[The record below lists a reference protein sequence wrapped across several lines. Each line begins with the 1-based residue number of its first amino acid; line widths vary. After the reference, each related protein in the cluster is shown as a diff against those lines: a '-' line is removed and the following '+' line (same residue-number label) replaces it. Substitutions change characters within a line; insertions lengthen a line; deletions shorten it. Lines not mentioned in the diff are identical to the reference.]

1 MHDVFISYAAKD
13 KVVADA
19 VCAALEADHI
29 RCYIAPRDVL
39 PGHRYAEALVEAI
52 HSAQVF
58 VLVFSAASNSS
69 NQVEREVDRA
79 VSCGLPVLPLRVEDV
94 MPCDW
99 LEYYLAGQHWLD
111 ALTPPLEDHLGRL
124 SEAISILLQPP
135 ARRARSRFEEEWP
148 GRWPPAEGP
157 SDVDT
162 PPIIPP
168 PPTPPYS
175 REPSIQ
181 ESPEQVAAPVEGA
194 GAAEP
199 AQASEASEH
208 AATGNGN
215 ESVPAPA
222 AEFPGDE
229 TAATVTLIDAGA
241 VVDPARQREPAV
253 ADEEV
258 VRTVPAKA
266 VESETAAPAAPPPPP
281 PSGEPPCGTAEPS
294 EAVASVGA
302 REAEVTGTAELRDD
316 VGSPPPGVVGP
327 DAVGHPS
334 MPPPPPVPPPA
345 PPATVGAGVVDKA
358 PARSRRPALT
368 AAAIVGAAWVVVLLA
383 VELLLR

>member
-94 MPCDW
+94 MPSDW

-124 SEAISILLQPP
+124 AEAITILLQPP
-135 ARRARSRFEEEWP
+135 ARRSRSRFEEEWL
-148 GRWPPAEGP
+148 GRWPQAAGR
-157 SDVDT
+157 SDVVT
-162 PPIIPP
+162 PPIVPP
-168 PPTPPYS
+168 PPAPQCP
-175 REPSIQ
+175 EPALQ
-181 ESPEQVAAPVEGA
+181 EPLEEVAAPVEGA

-199 AQASEASEH
+199 AQASQASEH
-208 AATGNGN
+208 ASTSEGDESAAARAT
-215 ESVPAPA
+215 
-222 AEFPGDE
+222 EFPEDE
-229 TAATVTLIDAGA
+229 TAATVTVIDAGA
-241 VVDPARQREPAV
+241 VVEPARQREAAV
-253 ADEEV
+253 AAKEAV
-258 VRTVPAKA
+258 GAVSAKTVEP
-266 VESETAAPAAPPPPP
+266 ETAAPAMPPPPPP
-281 PSGEPPCGTAEPS
+281 PSGEPPRGAAEPS
-294 EAVASVGA
+294 EAVTSGGA
-302 REAEVTGTAELRDD
+302 RQAEPSGTAELRDG
-316 VGSPPPGVVGP
+316 VGSRPPEVVGP
-327 DAVGHPS
+327 DAVGLPS
-334 MPPPPPVPPPA
+334 MPPPQPPPA
-345 PPATVGAGVVDKA
+345 PAPTVGAGVVDEA

-368 AAAIVGAAWVVVLLA
+368 AAAIVGAAWIVVLLA